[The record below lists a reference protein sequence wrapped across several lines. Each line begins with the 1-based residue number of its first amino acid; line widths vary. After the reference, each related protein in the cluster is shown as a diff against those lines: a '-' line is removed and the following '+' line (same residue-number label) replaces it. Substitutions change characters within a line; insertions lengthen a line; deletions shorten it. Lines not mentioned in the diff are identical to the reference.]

1 MIGGNTIL
9 KSIFSITLV
18 GILLGG
24 HTYKPSIEQFLIGF
38 SDAIYLGSAQSIAGF
53 ILIFTICNVLLIP
66 TLMLNLLAGYFWGTF
81 GGGAIV
87 TIAITIGGTICFTL
101 SRGTGGSAL
110 AQKIQKKISPKL
122 IEMVKRHNAI
132 LLCFLRLNP
141 LVPTSPLNYCLG
153 MSRLSYQRF
162 LITLSAPISIP
173 STIIAHIGANIS
185 NIPNVFSEDFA
196 QRDQLTSTLLHV
208 GIASIILLLLCL
220 IALYQRTK

>member
-1 MIGGNTIL
+1 MEDLVSNANVFIFSSHSIDAVKKYCNRYARMHNGELIEISSRRNLVIEGNTIL

-38 SDAIYLGSAQSIAGF
+38 SDAIYLGSAHSIAGF

-110 AQKIQKKISPKL
+110 AQKIQKK
-122 IEMVKRHNAI
+122 N
-132 LLCFLRLNP
+132 
-141 LVPTSPLNYCLG
+141 
-153 MSRLSYQRF
+153 
-162 LITLSAPISIP
+162 
-173 STIIAHIGANIS
+173 
-185 NIPNVFSEDFA
+185 
-196 QRDQLTSTLLHV
+196 
-208 GIASIILLLLCL
+208 
-220 IALYQRTK
+220 